1 MQYNITYREKDGGW
15 QYIVSYKDINGKWR
29 QGKSKQGF
37 EKSRKGKQL
46 AKESAEIALAELK
59 NKLEF
64 QANLNE
70 EHKKITFLEYVNIL
84 IKHEKLYK
92 EGSTIVNY
100 KTALKKF
107 NKLHDL
113 KLSEIKNHQIQDCI
127 DDLIREG
134 LNYRS
139 IHTYF
144 IRIQFFFN
152 KAVENNYILQS
163 PITKIKIPKEKKQT
177 EKRALNQNEL
187 NDLLNKLTNQKY
199 YIMSLLAGACG
210 LRLGEI
216 LGLNWND
223 IDFKALTLNINKQ
236 LKVSKN
242 EIIEI
247 GDVKSKNSNRVVP
260 ISKNTADILSKFKS
274 EHPLRV
280 DGRVFSYSNPR
291 SMSSNIKRAY
301 KAIGYDISI
310 HELRHTYAT
319 LLISNS
325 IDFKTAAQLLGHDV
339 KLTMGTYSHVTD
351 EMLNKASEKIQN
363 IFIF

>member
-15 QYIVSYKDINGKWR
+15 QYIISYKDTNGKWK
-29 QGKSKQGF
+29 QKSKQGF

-46 AKESAEIALAELK
+46 AKEAAEKALQELK
-59 NKLEF
+59 DKLEN
-64 QANLNE
+64 QNNLLE
-70 EHKKITFLEYVNIL
+70 DYRDITFLEYVNKF

-100 KTALKKF
+100 KTALNKF
-107 NKLHDL
+107 SKLHNL
-113 KLSEIKNHQIQDCI
+113 ILSEIKNHQIQDCI

-152 KAVENNYILQS
+152 KAVESNYILQS

-187 NDLLNKLTNQKY
+187 NDLLNKLTNKNY
-199 YIMSLLAGACG
+199 YIMSLLAGTCG

-223 IDFKALTLNINKQ
+223 VDFKYFTITINKQ
-236 LKVSKN
+236 LKLSKSG
-242 EIIEI
+242 IIDI
-247 GDVKSKNSNRVVP
+247 GDVKSENSNRVIP
-260 ISKNTADILSKFKS
+260 ISKNIAEILSKFKS
-274 EHPLRV
+274 DHLLRY
-280 DGRVFSYSNPR
+280 DGRIFSYSNPR

-319 LLISNS
+319 LLISNGV
-325 IDFKTAAQLLGHDV
+325 DFKTAAQILGHDV

-363 IFIF
+363 IFNF